1 MNQNGRPRMVESPRR
16 ETWRKYKAS
25 VQCRAKGCANE
36 PIPGSGLCGRHEEM
50 AEEGEAF
57 LLKPIPHANAQ
68 RCAKSEEQ
76 KEKAREAARE
86 VLAEMKRKREE
97 REAKQAEYRANRPI
111 NRDERGM
118 FISVGVD
125 S

>member
-1 MNQNGRPRMVESPRR
+1 
-16 ETWRKYKAS
+16 
-25 VQCRAKGCANE
+25 
-36 PIPGSGLCGRHEEM
+36 M

-68 RCAKSEEQ
+68 QCAKSEEQ

-97 REAKQAEYRANRPI
+97 REAKHAEGLVPVRPALAPTGTEGGAAVTDGI
-111 NRDERGM
+111 P
-118 FISVGVD
+118 F
-125 S
+125 